1 MVKTIISICISFA
14 LRLGISLYEVSCVKK
29 SFELYHATL
38 KTLYEKCVEETA
50 TYEDG
55 EAVRLLWFDT
65 REELQFWLTHTAI
78 ETMDYQINETL
89 GYLFYQNYKDALP
102 KLEILLDL
110 TYTVSHSHM
119 LYPENIF

>member
-1 MVKTIISICISFA
+1 MVKTLISICISFV
-14 LRLGISLYEVSCVKK
+14 LLLGVSLYEVHCIKT
-29 SFELYHATL
+29 SFELYHTAL
-38 KTLYEKCVEETA
+38 QSLYDKCIDETA

-55 EAVRLLWFDT
+55 EGVRQLWFSE
-65 REELQFWLTHTAI
+65 REKLQFWLTHTAI

-89 GYLFYQNYKDALP
+89 GYLYYQEYKDALP
-102 KLEILLDL
+102 KIEILLDL